1 MKPLCIIPAR
11 GGSKR
16 FPRKNIALLHGKPL
30 LTYVIEAAIQSN
42 VFEHVCVSSDDDEI
56 LKIAKE
62 SGADLL
68 LQRPAELAADTARVP
83 HVCASVLRACAEK
96 GSSYPS
102 FAVMLPTSPLCTAED
117 ARAAFAIFAKNDAN
131 YVASMAAYDEPP
143 QAAMSVRGNELKS
156 FFTRDGLTK
165 RSQDLEKLYYIDGS
179 VLFARTEVFLR
190 EGDFCGSKTI
200 PYFIP
205 PERSVDI
212 DTPLDLL
219 WAEFLLERESAPHM
233 KTS

>member
-30 LTYVIEAAIQSN
+30 LAYVVEAAIQSG
-42 VFEHVCVSSDDDEI
+42 VFGSVCVSSDDDEI

-62 SGADLL
+62 SAADIL

-117 ARAAFAIFAKNDAN
+117 VRAAFAIFAKNDAN

-143 QAAMSVRGNELKS
+143 QAAMSVKGNELKS
-156 FFTRDGLTK
+156 FFTTDGLTK

-219 WAEFLLERESAPHM
+219 WAEFLMTRNEASHR
-233 KTS
+233 